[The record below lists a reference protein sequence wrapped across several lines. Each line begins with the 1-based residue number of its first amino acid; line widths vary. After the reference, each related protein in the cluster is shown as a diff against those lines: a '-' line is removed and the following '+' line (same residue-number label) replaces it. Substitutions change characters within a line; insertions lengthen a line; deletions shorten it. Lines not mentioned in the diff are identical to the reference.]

1 MRGCVGGVAVGWAQV
16 WNQMAVLSSCRGDNL
31 EAFYAYLRGVCAAA
45 PFPGGR
51 ESLLLLHEK
60 CKARLSTLREATAL
74 DALGFEEHQARFR
87 LYLLGACGTCLSRV
101 DLGTFDG

>member
-1 MRGCVGGVAVGWAQV
+1 
-16 WNQMAVLSSCRGDNL
+16 MAVLASFRQDNL
-31 EAFYAYLRGVCAAA
+31 EAFYAYLRGLCAASPYSA
-45 PFPGGR
+45 GR
-51 ESLLLLHEK
+51 ESLLVLHEK

-74 DALGFEEHQARFR
+74 DALGLEEHQARFR